1 MSISFYCAGQINDT
15 TSLFTYPFG
24 VTFEN
29 FSFPNHIP
37 VFLDEVIN
45 QSDTNATAQ
54 CGGNSQCIFDAAQ
67 TGDIS
72 VGLNTMQIS
81 SENVAE
87 EVATGDFFF
96 LHY

>member
-1 MSISFYCAGQINDT
+1 M
-15 TSLFTYPFG
+15 TS
-24 VTFEN
+24 EN

-37 VFLDEVIN
+37 VFLDEVIK
-45 QSDTNATAQ
+45 QSDPEVTAQ

-72 VGLNTMQIS
+72 MGLNTMQIS

-87 EVATGDFFF
+87 EVATGNFFS
-96 LHY
+96 LLS